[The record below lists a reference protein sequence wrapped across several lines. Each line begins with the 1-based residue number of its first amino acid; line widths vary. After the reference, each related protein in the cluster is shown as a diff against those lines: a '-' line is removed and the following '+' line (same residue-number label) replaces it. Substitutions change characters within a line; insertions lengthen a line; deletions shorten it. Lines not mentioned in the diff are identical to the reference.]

1 MQSTGVKTELAI
13 AVGAVFSIVNAYKP
27 DMFPAEVQAAI
38 IMIITI
44 AAGYFA
50 RLRATKAKGVK

>member
-13 AVGAVFSIVNAYKP
+13 AVGALFSIVNAYKP
-27 DMFPAEVQAAI
+27 DLFPADVQASVI
-38 IMIITI
+38 VIVTL

-50 RLRATKAKGVK
+50 RLRATKAKEVK

>member
-1 MQSTGVKTELAI
+1 M
-13 AVGAVFSIVNAYKP
+13 GAVFTIANAYLP
-27 DMFPAEVQAAI
+27 NALTPEVQTAVI
-38 IMIITI
+38 VLITI

>member
-1 MQSTGVKTELAI
+1 MQSTGVKTEI
-13 AVGAVFSIVNAYKP
+13 TVFMGAVFTIANAYLP
-27 DMFPAEVQAAI
+27 NALTPEVQTAVI
-38 IMIITI
+38 VLITI